1 MAVELAALIPVVI
14 IAAALAFNVLTYL
27 GCCARFDRVAAEA
40 VRVYGVSPGYGSYGR
55 ADCAASIEEAIEE
68 AFEGSES
75 VGVTVSAV
83 DVGSLTGTEY
93 EGAGLAF
100 SLIPSFRKYTCTLT
114 YTPRVFG
121 SRVFGAAFPPATHEC
136 TYIVD
141 PFKATGWL

>member
-1 MAVELAALIPVVI
+1 MAVELAVLIPVVMV
-14 IAAALAFNVLTYL
+14 AAALAFNVLSYL

-55 ADCAASIEEAIEE
+55 AECAAAVEEAIEK

-75 VGVTVSAV
+75 VTVSVSAAE
-83 DVGSLTGTEY
+83 VGSLTGTEY
-93 EGAGLAF
+93 GGAGLAF

-114 YTPRVFG
+114 YTPGIFG
-121 SRVFGAAFPPATHEC
+121 SGFFGAAFPPATHAC